1 MGFIHVDVEVSN
13 PANPDVSESVRV
25 MVDTGATL
33 SILPSSMLERLGIQR
48 LSRRRFRGF
57 GGVVTREVG
66 GAYIGYDDEIAS
78 VTVVFGSEDDPPI
91 LGVTALEVLG
101 FTVDP
106 VKGSLNRVDML
117 I

>member
-1 MGFIHVDVEVSN
+1 MGFIHVDVDVSN
-13 PANPDVSESVRV
+13 PANPDLSERVQV

-33 SILPSSMLERLGIQR
+33 SILPASMLDRLGILR

-66 GAYIGYDDEIAS
+66 GAYMRYNDEIAA

-91 LGVTALEVLG
+91 MGVTALEELG
-101 FTVDP
+101 LEADP
-106 VKGSLNRVDML
+106 VHGRLNRVDML
-117 I
+117 M